1 MKLAFHDFTQDGVSG
16 IVQAV
21 DECGHGNLLRTVGSV
36 PLKPCTLIGFC
47 GFIGTRLHEGGIGSL
62 FKLVFLEIVQQI
74 QTVIGKFG
82 LFKILLVHFYNGFS
96 DLTNVRIYGEREE
109 KGTRYPSEC
118 HH

>member
-21 DECGHGNLLRTVGSV
+21 YECGHGNLLRTVGSV

-47 GFIGTRLHEGGIGSL
+47 GFIGTRL
-62 FKLVFLEIVQQI
+62 LVFLEIVQQI

-96 DLTNVRIYGEREE
+96 DLTNVRIYGEGEE

>member
-1 MKLAFHDFTQDGVSG
+1 M
-16 IVQAV
+16 

-36 PLKPCTLIGFC
+36 PIKPCTLIGFC

-82 LFKILLVHFYNGFS
+82 LFKILLFIFTM
-96 DLTNVRIYGEREE
+96 DLVI
-109 KGTRYPSEC
+109 
-118 HH
+118 